1 MPVST
6 HWCGKFWQYGLP
18 VITTKCS
25 EPVVLGSAILGAVAG
40 KVSPSVSD
48 AMQQFTHV
56 DTQYYPQ
63 QNYQTLHKQRYE
75 AYQQLQALA
84 KNCRE

>member
-1 MPVST
+1 
-6 HWCGKFWQYGLP
+6 
-18 VITTKCS
+18 
-25 EPVVLGSAILGAVAG
+25 
-40 KVSPSVSD
+40 
-48 AMQQFTHV
+48 MQQFTHV